1 MTFRST
7 LRFSLTSRRKYW
19 RVSTNSRSGVFA
31 VTVAVRMV
39 SSSKAIS
46 PTTSPSPMGGDAL
59 ALAGDVGL
67 PFDYHEERLTGLT
80 PSAEHL
86 AGRHLEVFG
95 YPREQD
101 QLLNENRSVERKV
114 VQALAGRVEEL

>member
-1 MTFRST
+1 
-7 LRFSLTSRRKYW
+7 
-19 RVSTNSRSGVFA
+19 
-31 VTVAVRMV
+31 
-39 SSSKAIS
+39 
-46 PTTSPSPMGGDAL
+46 MGGDAL

-95 YPREQD
+95 YPRQSRSAKSPRTVV
-101 QLLNENRSVERKV
+101 ENSAIRSSRSPLWFGTRTHAVTC
-114 VQALAGRVEEL
+114 AL